1 MFIQNLL
8 RGNLSVGKWNSE
20 KKIAE
25 IEIEKV
31 CSHKLLLG
39 LISSCISGSQLEI
52 NASPQNRSCAPPLKQ
67 ELCIPPKTGVVH
79 PP

>member
-39 LISSCISGSQLEI
+39 LISSCISDDRWKSM
-52 NASPQNRSCAPPLKQ
+52 PPPKTGVVL
-67 ELCIPPKTGVVH
+67 PPKTGVVH